1 MTALRSLALTLLL
14 LALAAAPA
22 EAQRVAKYG
31 ADFLAGGVG
40 GRALGMGGAY
50 VALAND
56 VTAGYWNAAGLSQ
69 TAYPEVAYM
78 HAERF
83 SGVVQFDYGAG
94 VFPINARSTVG
105 ISFFRSGVDDIAD
118 TRAATN
124 PVTGGPRANAAD
136 LITLF
141 SAADYAFTVSYARQL
156 RPNLS
161 VGATAKVIRRGIGD
175 FASAWGYSADVAAR
189 YRLGRF
195 VFGLN
200 LQDVTGM
207 LQSWSIDESTY
218 NASAAVD
225 DRGEPIPY
233 DQIDEATGLGLPE
246 GGAEIVLPVARFGTG
261 VTLPLTDD
269 IGFAAGLDLDFAFD
283 GQRAYAFNTGD
294 VSFHPRLGT
303 ELTYRGVVALRAGI
317 SDVTTSERFGTE
329 VTPTM
334 GAGLNVGAFDVDY
347 GFGDFGGI
355 RSELGYSHRVSLK
368 YTFTQDRLARVN
380 R

>member
-1 MTALRSLALTLLL
+1 MNVFRPLALFLLL
-14 LALAAAPA
+14 FVLAAAPA

-56 VTAGYWNAAGLSQ
+56 VTAGYWNPAGLNQ
-69 TAYPEVAYM
+69 TAYPEAAYM

-83 SGVVQFDYGAG
+83 SGIVQFDYGAG
-94 VFPINARSTVG
+94 VFPINARSTIGV
-105 ISFFRSGVDDIAD
+105 SFFRSGVDDIAN
-118 TRAATN
+118 TL
-124 PVTGGPRANAAD
+124 NAWDAQND
-136 LITLF
+136 RPAPDSISFF
-141 SAADYAFTVSYARQL
+141 SAADYAFFVSYARQL
-156 RPNLS
+156 RSNLS

-175 FASAWGYSADVAAR
+175 FATAWGYSVDVGAQ
-189 YRLGRF
+189 YRVGRF
-195 VFGLN
+195 QFGLN
-200 LQDVTGM
+200 LQDITGM
-207 LQSWSIDESTY
+207 LQSWSVDTDELS
-218 NASAAVD
+218 NIQDVFGGD
-225 DRGEPIPY
+225 
-233 DQIDEATGLGLPE
+233 LPV
-246 GGAEIVLPVARFGTG
+246 GGSEIVLPVARFGTG
-261 VTLPLTDD
+261 VTLPLTQDL
-269 IGFAAGLDLDFAFD
+269 GFTAGLDFDFAFD

-294 VSFHPRLGT
+294 VSFHPRFGT

-317 SDVTTSERFGTE
+317 SDVTSSERFGTQ

-368 YTFTQDRLARVN
+368 YTLTQESLARAN